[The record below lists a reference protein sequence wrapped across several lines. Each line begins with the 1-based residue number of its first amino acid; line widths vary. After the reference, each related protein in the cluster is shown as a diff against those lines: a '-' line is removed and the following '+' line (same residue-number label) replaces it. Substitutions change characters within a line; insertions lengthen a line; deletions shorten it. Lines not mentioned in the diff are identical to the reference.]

1 MKMSLNRSYAVL
13 ISLRCLQHS
22 AGLPLYPA
30 CTGLLLLQK
39 EYLDSP
45 KTQIDARI
53 TPLTSGYVTELGG
66 GRVEIRLPGNI
77 PTRVK
82 TDKHLTPQKYS
93 DAFSP

>member
-13 ISLRCLQHS
+13 ILLRCLQHS
-22 AGLPLYPA
+22 SGLPLYPP

-45 KTQIDARI
+45 ETQIDVRI

-66 GRVEIRLPGNI
+66 DRRERGGGWKSGSLG
-77 PTRVK
+77 TF
-82 TDKHLTPQKYS
+82 PQELKQTS
-93 DAFSP
+93 T